1 MEKKMKS
8 VAVVLTETTEAV
20 ELSLSIIKNGNLI
33 SVDDA
38 NDEDFDQY
46 IGLLMIADK
55 IRTITLE
62 EIEK

>member
-1 MEKKMKS
+1 MEKKVKS

-20 ELSLSIIKNGNLI
+20 ELSLSIIKNGVLI

-46 IGLLMIADK
+46 IELLMIADK
-55 IRTITLE
+55 IRTITLKE
-62 EIEK
+62 VEK

>member
-1 MEKKMKS
+1 MKS
-8 VAVVLTETTEAV
+8 VAVVLTETTDAV
-20 ELSLSIIKNGNLI
+20 ELSLSIIKNGDLI

-55 IRTITLE
+55 IRTITLKE
-62 EIEK
+62 VEK

>member
-8 VAVVLTETTEAV
+8 VAVVLTETTDAV
-20 ELSLSIIKNGNLI
+20 ELSLSIIKNGDLI

-55 IRTITLE
+55 IRTITLKE
-62 EIEK
+62 VEK

>member
-55 IRTITLE
+55 IRTITLKE
-62 EIEK
+62 VEK